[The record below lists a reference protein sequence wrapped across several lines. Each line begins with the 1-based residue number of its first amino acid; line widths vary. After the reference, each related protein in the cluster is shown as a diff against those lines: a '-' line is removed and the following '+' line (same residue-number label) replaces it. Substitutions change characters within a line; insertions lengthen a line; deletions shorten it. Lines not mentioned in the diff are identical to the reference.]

1 MTDTGRSLI
10 SESGISRLVGRV
22 FPKTPDF
29 FGLLQ
34 AQSSLAVVA
43 MATLVEFMDTGEKA
57 QGKQVKHMEHEGDVL
72 KEQSMAAL
80 NRAFSTPI
88 DREDLYRAIS
98 TLHHVVNYAKTTV
111 REMEVLRVE
120 PDTHTLTMSQLL
132 HQGALALDGGY
143 SRLAKEPGNAEDDAI
158 AARMAER
165 NVEKAYR
172 RALAELFDPSADL
185 ERIANVEGPTGPA
198 AVSHVMEVFKRR
210 EIYRHL
216 SNAGDRVAHAG
227 ECLHDIVVKMV

>member
-132 HQGALALDGGY
+132 HQGALALDG
-143 SRLAKEPGNAEDDAI
+143 
-158 AARMAER
+158 
-165 NVEKAYR
+165 
-172 RALAELFDPSADL
+172 
-185 ERIANVEGPTGPA
+185 
-198 AVSHVMEVFKRR
+198 KRR
-210 EIYRHL
+210 RRR
-216 SNAGDRVAHAG
+216 DRRPDGRTQRREGLPTCPRRTLRPERRSGADRQ
-227 ECLHDIVVKMV
+227 C